1 MVGDRKKV
9 LRIVWAVLAGIVFL
23 LGLLVLLFNIYKL
36 PLIKNQY
43 PWLDNQVQAF
53 IYEQKAKKFPP
64 SDYAAKRYRSMAES
78 LRKGSHDYEFKTGP
92 VPTMK

>member
-1 MVGDRKKV
+1 M
-9 LRIVWAVLAGIVFL
+9 I
-23 LGLLVLLFNIYKL
+23 

-64 SDYAAKRYRSMAES
+64 SHYAAKRYKAMAES
-78 LRKGSHDYEFKTGP
+78 LRNGSHDYEFKTGP

>member
-1 MVGDRKKV
+1 VIKAVLKNIGIGLIFMVGF
-9 LRIVWAVLAGIVFL
+9 ITLAY
-23 LGLLVLLFNIYKL
+23 NIYKL

-43 PWLDNQVQAF
+43 PWLDNHIQAF

-64 SDYAAKRYRSMAES
+64 SDYAAKRYRAMAES
-78 LRKGSHDYEFKTGP
+78 LRKGSYNYEFKTGP

>member
-1 MVGDRKKV
+1 MVKQVVKNI
-9 LRIVWAVLAGIVFL
+9 LYIAVFA
-23 LGLLVLLFNIYKL
+23 LGLVVLLYNVYML

-43 PWLDNQVQAF
+43 PWLANHIQAI

-64 SDYAAKRYRSMAES
+64 SDYAAKRYRAMAES
-78 LRKGSHDYEFKTGP
+78 LRQGSHDYKFETGP